1 MACGYHIEQGRLLG
15 STVLEHSYLLRVRY
29 YFHSLFIKSSNSLD
43 FCQNKYKNHVSKI
56 LSITAVGDE
65 AKICFLWIL
74 LILLVKGNSI
84 NKFVRLYITVHL
96 TPSNASRSLIICL
109 LQEVK
114 DCFHAACAN
123 KIMSRLNLPKKF
135 YCVKISK
142 VIYLPRY
149 NS

>member
-1 MACGYHIEQGRLLG
+1 MACGYHIGQGKLLG

-29 YFHSLFIKSSNSLD
+29 YFYPLFIKSSNSLD
-43 FCQNKYKNHVSKI
+43 FCQNKYKKHVSKI

-84 NKFVRLYITVHL
+84 NKFVRLYISVHL
-96 TPSNASRSLIICL
+96 TPSNASRSLIIRL

-114 DCFHAACAN
+114 DFPCSLCQQDYEQN
-123 KIMSRLNLPKKF
+123 LICQKILLCEDFQS
-135 YCVKISK
+135 YISSK
-142 VIYLPRY
+142 V
-149 NS
+149 